1 MLFAAKVVI
10 FLKKDRIIF
19 IFGEL
24 KQNTKVL
31 LVEFL
36 LMEFTQND
44 LFFLGFSESAKEHI

>member
-1 MLFAAKVVI
+1 MLFAAKVVV